1 MMKASISL
9 VFGIAATIAVL
20 IATPAAAQ
28 LWRLDNPYGW
38 IDQFKAESARRD
50 RQAKQE
56 EAVRSSQEVV
66 PEQLKAR
73 EAETEQRAAEA
84 RKRYAEDRQPAA
96 EARRRAIEAAATAK
110 REATKAERR
119 AAEAEPEKGELEA
132 RQPEPPEEKR
142 FAALVLALLQGDGI
156 YQFGKQVGT
165 VQLPQ
170 IDESKSTVFFLRIV
184 GAMNLNS
191 DREFEYQKYVLHIRG
206 ELGETTSGLSGQRD
220 RALFA
225 VLCDIVGPASTASIS
240 R

>member
-9 VFGIAATIAVL
+9 VFGIAATVIVL

-38 IDQFKAESARRD
+38 IDRFKAESARRD
-50 RQAKQE
+50 QQAQQE
-56 EAVRSSQEVV
+56 EAVRSPQEVV
-66 PEQLKAR
+66 PKQLKAR
-73 EAETEQRAAEA
+73 QAQAEQRAAEA

-96 EARRRAIEAAATAK
+96 EARRRDIEAAAMAK
-110 REATKAERR
+110 RRATEAERR
-119 AAEAEPEKGELEA
+119 AAEAEPEQRGLEA
-132 RQPEPPEEKR
+132 RERERPEEKH

-165 VQLPQ
+165 VKLPQ
-170 IDESKSTVFFLRIV
+170 IGESKSTVYFQRIV
-184 GAMNLNS
+184 GAVNLNI
-191 DREFEYQKYVLHIRG
+191 DREFEYQKYVLHIRS
-206 ELGETTSGLSGQRD
+206 ELGETTSDLSGQRD
-220 RALFA
+220 RALFG

>member
-1 MMKASISL
+1 MMKASTL
-9 VFGIAATIAVL
+9 VFGIAANVAVL
-20 IATPAAAQ
+20 ITTPVAGQ

-38 IDQFKAESARRD
+38 IDRFKAESARRD
-50 RQAKQE
+50 QQAKQE

-66 PEQLKAR
+66 PEQLKSR
-73 EAETEQRAAEA
+73 EAKAEQRAAEA

-96 EARRRAIEAAATAK
+96 GARRRAIEAAATAK
-110 REATKAERR
+110 RSTEAERR

-132 RQPEPPEEKR
+132 RQRERPKEKR
-142 FAALVLALLQGDGI
+142 FAALVLALLDRDGI

-170 IDESKSTVFFLRIV
+170 IDESKSTVFFQRIV

-206 ELGETTSGLSGQRD
+206 ELGETTSDLSGQRD

>member
-1 MMKASISL
+1 MMKASTL
-9 VFGIAATIAVL
+9 VFGIAANVAVL
-20 IATPAAAQ
+20 ITTPVAAQ

-38 IDQFKAESARRD
+38 IDRFKVESARRD
-50 RQAKQE
+50 QQVKQE

-73 EAETEQRAAEA
+73 QAEAERRAAEA

-110 REATKAERR
+110 RGATEAERR
-119 AAEAEPEKGELEA
+119 AAGAEPEKGELEA
-132 RQPEPPEEKR
+132 RQRERPEEKR
-142 FAALVLALLQGDGI
+142 FAALVLALLQRDGI

-170 IDESKSTVFFLRIV
+170 IDESKSTVFFQRIV
-184 GAMNLNS
+184 GAMDFNS

-206 ELGETTSGLSGQRD
+206 ELGETTSDLSGRRD